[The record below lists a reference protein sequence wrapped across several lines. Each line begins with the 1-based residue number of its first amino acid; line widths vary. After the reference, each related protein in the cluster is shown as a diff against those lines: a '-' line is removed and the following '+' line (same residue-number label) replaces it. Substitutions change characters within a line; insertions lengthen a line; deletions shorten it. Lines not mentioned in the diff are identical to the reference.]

1 MLTSAYCCH
10 FSDDLIYTDPLGVHI
25 VGAAHGQ
32 GTMDCK
38 RMIDM
43 IREKSP
49 MDKIIMENEIAFL
62 SKDEMIADFEVI
74 RLVKATLTPFEVN
87 EETLCLDDIKEQAHT
102 GSFVAC
108 DYTLDY
114 FMDLYMPHTG
124 GRGAK
129 TKSPTYYE
137 DSIQEEIERLMDEF
151 EDNRPKLDA
160 NTKARVRTVLL
171 KSGLSADI
179 LDRIEA
185 M

>member
-32 GTMDCK
+32 GSMDCK

-87 EETLCLDDIKEQAHT
+87 EETLCLDDIKECCGQA
-102 GSFVAC
+102 F
-108 DYTLDY
+108 L
-114 FMDLYMPHTG
+114 
-124 GRGAK
+124 
-129 TKSPTYYE
+129 
-137 DSIQEEIERLMDEF
+137 
-151 EDNRPKLDA
+151 
-160 NTKARVRTVLL
+160 
-171 KSGLSADI
+171 
-179 LDRIEA
+179 
-185 M
+185 

>member
-1 MLTSAYCCH
+1 MLPSAYCCH

-25 VGAAHGQ
+25 VGAAQGQ

-74 RLVKATLTPFEVN
+74 RLVKAALTPFEVN

-108 DYTLDY
+108 DYTLD
-114 FMDLYMPHTG
+114 G
-124 GRGAK
+124 
-129 TKSPTYYE
+129 
-137 DSIQEEIERLMDEF
+137 
-151 EDNRPKLDA
+151 
-160 NTKARVRTVLL
+160 
-171 KSGLSADI
+171 
-179 LDRIEA
+179 
-185 M
+185 

>member
-1 MLTSAYCCH
+1 MDSVNATS
-10 FSDDLIYTDPLGVHI
+10 I
-25 VGAAHGQ
+25 
-32 GTMDCK
+32 
-38 RMIDM
+38 
-43 IREKSP
+43 EK
-49 MDKIIMENEIAFL
+49 
-62 SKDEMIADFEVI
+62 MIADFEVI
-74 RLVKATLTPFEVN
+74 LLVKAALTPFEVN

-114 FMDLYMPHTG
+114 FMDLYMPHIG

-137 DSIQEEIERLMDEF
+137 DSIQKEIERLMDEF
-151 EDNRPKLDA
+151 EDNRPELDA
-160 NTKARVRTVLL
+160 DTKARVRTVLL
-171 KSGLSADI
+171 KSGLPADI